1 MSIGNIF
8 VARGGVGQDQLII
21 TAKDGSSLTITD
33 IRLIVDEF
41 ELEPVEVTD
50 CDAVPEPPECADFE
64 ARFFFIDVPLGADKD
79 LTVVNEEIPVGTYD
93 ELEFEVEDLEVDADD
108 PEDAAD
114 AALIAALLSAIR
126 DTFPDWPA
134 EASMLVVGSY
144 TPAGGGTATSF
155 STYFEAEIEV
165 EFDIVPPLEITETGG
180 GSLVVDVSP
189 DRWFIQADGSVL
201 DLSALDFTTTG
212 QIVEFELEIEDGFD
226 LEIET

>member
-1 MSIGNIF
+1 M
-8 VARGGVGQDQLII
+8 
-21 TAKDGSSLTITD
+21 
-33 IRLIVDEF
+33 
-41 ELEPVEVTD
+41 
-50 CDAVPEPPECADFE
+50 
-64 ARFFFIDVPLGADKD
+64 
-79 LTVVNEEIPVGTYD
+79 NEQIPAGLYD

-114 AALIAALLSAIR
+114 AALIEALLKAIR

-144 TPAGGGTATSF
+144 TPAPGGGTPTSF

-165 EFDIVPPLEITETGG
+165 EFDLVPPLEITESAG
-180 GSLVVDVSP
+180 GSVVVDVSP

-201 DLSALDFTTTG
+201 DLSAFDFTTTG